1 MWWSYLRKYTM
12 KRVQFEKFKTESA
25 TEKRCNMESVEH
37 EKVQHDNSVTRNNCR
52 MKIMQMWK
60 KCNMEVL
67 QYRKSE
73 KQKEFNTKNMQ
84 HEKSATRRKC
94 QVKRLQCKKK
104 QHGNSAI

>member
-1 MWWSYLRKYTM
+1 
-12 KRVQFEKFKTESA
+12 
-25 TEKRCNMESVEH
+25 
-37 EKVQHDNSVTRNNCR
+37 
-52 MKIMQMWK
+52 
-60 KCNMEVL
+60 MEVL